1 MGIDIGVDEAGRGP
15 AIGPLVVCALS
26 VPTEDREI
34 LEEIGVDDSKKIG
47 KKERERVFRKISGL
61 RESRGWGLGIVVC
74 KPARIDEWMENG
86 TLNSLEVE
94 LFSEAI
100 NRADRPTSSTRLVLD
115 ACDVDPIRFGTNVL
129 SALGSSWNCCEI
141 VSEHKMDSSDIVV
154 GAASIVAKITRD
166 LEIEK
171 LSEEIGI
178 DLGSGYPSDRKT
190 VLAIEV
196 LCQSDEPHEALRW
209 KWANVRNSWTKTNNK
224 TMPKRKS
231 ENEINKQT
239 YLSDWE

>member
-1 MGIDIGVDEAGRGP
+1 MGADIGVDEAGRGP

-26 VPTEDREI
+26 VPTEDRAK

-47 KKERERVFRKISGL
+47 KKKRERVFRKISDL

-74 KPARIDEWMENG
+74 RPARIDEWMERG

-100 NRADRPTSSTRLVLD
+100 IRADQPSSSTRLVLD
-115 ACDVDPIRFGTNVL
+115 ACDVDPIRFGANVL
-129 SALGSSWNCCEI
+129 SALGSPWECCDV
-141 VSEHKMDSSDIVV
+141 VSEHKMDSRDVVV

-166 LEIEK
+166 REIEK

-178 DLGSGYPSDRKT
+178 DLGSGYPSDQKT
-190 VLAIEV
+190 VLAIEI
-196 LCQSDEPHEALRW
+196 LCRSDEPHEALRW
-209 KWANVRNSWTKTNNK
+209 KWANVRNSWKKTNNK
-224 TMPKRKS
+224 TMPRRKS

-239 YLSDWE
+239 YLGDWQ